1 MNRLLIVS
9 NDKLG
14 RKLINKLEEKKV
26 DITIVYDQSSN
37 LKRVIK
43 LITRGVVKLPI
54 FLKMYLAELK
64 RKDFKVNG
72 DYDSIKTNQE
82 LIALLY
88 NNSISEVYLFRAGL
102 IINKKVIDTGVK
114 LLNTHCAK
122 VPLYGGLGSIPRA
135 IRSGDYEQ
143 NATLHQVTEKID
155 SGIIYNELRYKMLSN
170 NSYFK
175 NEEIAYN
182 SGIEMLVKWLKKP

>member
-1 MNRLLIVS
+1 VNRLLIVS

-43 LITRGVVKLPI
+43 LITRGVVRLPI

-82 LIALLY
+82 LIEILHK
-88 NNSISEVYLFRAGL
+88 NSIKEVFLFRAGL

-114 LLNTHCAK
+114 ILNTHCARL
-122 VPLYGGLGSIPRA
+122 PQYGGLASISRA
-135 IRSGDYEQ
+135 LKNKDYNQ
-143 NATLHQVTEKID
+143 KATLHQVTKKID
-155 SGIIYNELRYKMLSN
+155 SGIIFNELPYELSASK
-170 NSYFK
+170 SYFE

-182 SGIEMLVKWLKKP
+182 EGIQMLVNWFYKF